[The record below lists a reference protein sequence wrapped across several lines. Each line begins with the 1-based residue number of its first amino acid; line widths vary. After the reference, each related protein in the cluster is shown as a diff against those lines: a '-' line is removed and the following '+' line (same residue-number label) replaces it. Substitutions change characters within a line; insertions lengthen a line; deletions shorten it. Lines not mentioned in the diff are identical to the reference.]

1 MFFVYM
7 MASKRNGTIY
17 IGVTNDLKRR
27 AYEHRMNLVEG
38 FTSKYSVHLLVYY
51 EIHNDPLIAIS
62 REKYLKG
69 KSRTYKLNLIELKN
83 PDWNDLYEDV

>member
-7 MASKRNGTIY
+7 MTSKRNGTIY

-51 EIHNDPLIAIS
+51 EICDDPLIAIG

-69 KSRTYKLNLIELKN
+69 KKRKFKLNLIESHN
-83 PDWNDLYEDV
+83 PDWHDLYEDI

>member
-17 IGVTNDLKRR
+17 IGVTNNLKRR
-27 AYEHRMNLVEG
+27 AYEHHMNLIEG

-51 EIHNDPLIAIS
+51 EICDDPLIAIG

-69 KSRTYKLNLIELKN
+69 KSRAYKLKLIESHN
-83 PDWNDLYEDV
+83 PNWDDLYDDI